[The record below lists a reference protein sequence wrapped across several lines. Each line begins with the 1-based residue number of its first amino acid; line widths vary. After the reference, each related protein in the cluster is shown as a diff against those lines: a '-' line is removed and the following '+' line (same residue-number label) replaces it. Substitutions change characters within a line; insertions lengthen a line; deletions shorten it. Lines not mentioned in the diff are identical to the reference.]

1 MRVEKDSVKSM
12 NNKAF
17 GEVTRKQPHLPKKQN
32 VSMFMSIFIVLL
44 IVFLGFAKMLSPDI
58 DITLGDD
65 SYNSQEE
72 DNLREVDSRLK
83 ALQAEDDGMLSEEDA
98 ALIEEDGY
106 VLIPKGREASSEP
119 AENMPAENEP
129 NVTETVNPDAHADSP
144 VHVSGPSEP
153 VQAPVAAPVVSVPVA
168 PTLKT
173 YRVYVGMY
181 SSQSQAEVARGI
193 LQDAGLGV
201 APNIKQ
207 IGGGYTLQVGA
218 FNSKD
223 AASALANKLLMN
235 NYPARVSSD

>member
-17 GEVTRKQPHLPKKQN
+17 GEVTRKQSPIPKKQN

-106 VLIPKGREASSEP
+106 VLIPKGREASPEP
-119 AENMPAENEP
+119 AENMPAGHSK
-129 NVTETVNPDAHADSP
+129 TTTSDRKSP
-144 VHVSGPSEP
+144 
-153 VQAPVAAPVVSVPVA
+153 
-168 PTLKT
+168 
-173 YRVYVGMY
+173 
-181 SSQSQAEVARGI
+181 
-193 LQDAGLGV
+193 
-201 APNIKQ
+201 
-207 IGGGYTLQVGA
+207 
-218 FNSKD
+218 
-223 AASALANKLLMN
+223 
-235 NYPARVSSD
+235 